1 MFMLK
6 NGQKLELMEKV
17 KKYIYKNIDTLY
29 QKSLGSKNASND
41 QFKKQ
46 KKIEDF
52 TDNLMIMAEK
62 IV

>member
-41 QFKKQ
+41 
-46 KKIEDF
+46 
-52 TDNLMIMAEK
+52 
-62 IV
+62 